1 MNKVHCSCGCSDGCD
16 SCGFNP
22 CAVTCEECSGATG
35 DYAYIYNTTAQ
46 VVGECD
52 DAVVFSANS
61 EVSGAV
67 THTAGT
73 AEIVI
78 VRTGVYLVN
87 YVVNSE
93 GDRSQFTLY
102 RNGAP
107 ITATTYNTE
116 SGNLY
121 GQFIISAQPGDV
133 LTLVNTGRRCVRL
146 CDRDDED
153 VVNASIT
160 LVRVF

>member
-1 MNKVHCSCGCSDGCD
+1 MNRINCSCGCSDGCNA
-16 SCGFNP
+16 CEFNP
-22 CAVTCEECSGATG
+22 CAVTCEECAEATG
-35 DYAYIYNTTAQ
+35 DFAYIYNTAAQ
-46 VVGECD
+46 IVGED
-52 DAVVFSANS
+52 DAVVFSANGDI
-61 EVSGAV
+61 SGAV

-87 YVVNSE
+87 YVVNGE
-93 GDRSQFTLY
+93 RDGSQFTLY

-116 SGNLY
+116 GGNLY

-146 CDRDDED
+146 DDNCDDD
-153 VVNASIT
+153 VVNASVT
-160 LVRVF
+160 VVRVF